1 MWDMLLI
8 RLRRG
13 NLPSP
18 ILGKVDLTKV
28 DEASV
33 DTSNYDVKSGS
44 TVVTLKESHFAVL
57 PVGVHTLTFVY
68 NDGEVSTHFMIA
80 ERETQGT
87 PTAVRSPQTRDNA
100 DAALWALLLVL
111 PALLM
116 AFAVQIRKQKT

>member
-33 DTSNYDVKSGS
+33 DT
-44 TVVTLKESHFAVL
+44 
-57 PVGVHTLTFVY
+57 
-68 NDGEVSTHFMIA
+68 HFMIA

-87 PTAVRSPQTRDNA
+87 PTAARSPQTGDNV

-116 AFAVQIRKQKT
+116 AFAVQIRKQKLRWRHSKRIKNNIYPMFDFCLRNVNLYQMLKDYGGLITC